1 MALQFTG
8 SDFRL
13 VRQDATGKYDWDISA
28 SGPNKGNPI
37 AESTAT
43 HAVLTTLLSQKRG
56 TRGGSKTAEGGC
68 YGDPSGRRGTLLWT
82 VTQDKLATPSQLKL
96 FAEDGGQQL
105 LDLKRIGS
113 FSASATRVGPGRFRL
128 DVSWTLPSGVAA
140 SPLSISVG

>member
-13 VRQDATGKYDWDISA
+13 VRQESTGKFDWDIST

-37 AESTAT
+37 AESSQA

-56 TRGGSKTAEGGC
+56 TRSGSKTPEGGY

-82 VTQDKLATPSQLKL
+82 ISQDKLATPSQLKL

-113 FSASATRVGPGRFRL
+113 FTASATRVGPGKFRL
-128 DVSWTLPSGVAA
+128 DVAWALPSGVAA